1 MTGPLSGKWV
11 FNPDQTKQAQEVISR
26 KIKKPL
32 PTPLNFNNSNVKKTA
47 FQKHLGL
54 ILDSLLN
61 FEKHL
66 KTTFSKVNNT
76 IGLIRELRNS

>member
-1 MTGPLSGKWV
+1 MTGPLCGKWV
-11 FNPDQTKQAQEVISR
+11 SNLDQTKQAQEVISR
-26 KIKKPL
+26 KIKKL
-32 PTPLNFNNSNVKKTA
+32 FPTPLNFNNSNVKKTA

-54 ILDSLLN
+54 ILDSQLN